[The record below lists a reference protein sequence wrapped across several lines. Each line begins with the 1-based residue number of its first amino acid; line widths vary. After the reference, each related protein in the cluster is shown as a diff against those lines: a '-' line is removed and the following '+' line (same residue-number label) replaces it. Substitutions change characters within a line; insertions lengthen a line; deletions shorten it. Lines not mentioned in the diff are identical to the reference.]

1 MGRYKLPKKSRKS
14 PKASEESEPSA
25 TTQPGGK
32 GPEWQA
38 ISFPVLQELVQK
50 TATGTLSEGERAQL
64 MACLETLAWLSAELE
79 RGKLSAARLRRMLF
93 GWQSEKQS
101 DLFPDSGKGPEDKPT
116 DPPIPSPEPEGGK
129 GEPSTG
135 EADSGTGGEEKPS
148 TGEASGSTDGEEK
161 RGEKP
166 RGHGRNGAIRYTG
179 AKRCRVSHQSLTRG
193 QVCPECGVGK
203 LYPFGEP
210 SVFVRVTGMS
220 PLSATVYE
228 LERLRCNGC
237 GRVFTASVPEG
248 VGLQKYDE
256 TVTAMIGLLRY
267 GTGLPFYR
275 LSKLQESMG
284 IPLPS
289 GTAFELAEEGADEL
303 ETLHEALIEAAANGE
318 VLHNDDTTMKSLDL
332 GALSEA
338 AKEEEDPERTGIFTT
353 GLVSVVGANRI
364 ALYFTGRR
372 HAGENLTEVLKRRAS
387 GQGPPLQMS
396 DALSRNTS
404 KEFGTIVSNCL
415 VHARRNFVDVLESFP
430 EEVRHV
436 LGELGRVY
444 HHEAEAKAKG
454 LTDEERQRYHLLHSA
469 EVMRGLHDWMKGLLD
484 RHEVEPNSGLG
495 QACKYMLKRW
505 ETFTVFLRVPGAPL
519 DNNICERVLKRAI
532 LHRRNS
538 LFYKTE
544 NGARV
549 GDLWMSLI
557 HTCELTGVNPFEY
570 LVAVLRHNKQV
581 RECPGVW
588 LPWNYRDSLAQAA

>member
-1 MGRYKLPKKSRKS
+1 
-14 PKASEESEPSA
+14 
-25 TTQPGGK
+25 
-32 GPEWQA
+32 
-38 ISFPVLQELVQK
+38 
-50 TATGTLSEGERAQL
+50 

-161 RGEKP
+161 QGEKP

-519 DNNICERVLKRAI
+519 DNNICERVLKRAL